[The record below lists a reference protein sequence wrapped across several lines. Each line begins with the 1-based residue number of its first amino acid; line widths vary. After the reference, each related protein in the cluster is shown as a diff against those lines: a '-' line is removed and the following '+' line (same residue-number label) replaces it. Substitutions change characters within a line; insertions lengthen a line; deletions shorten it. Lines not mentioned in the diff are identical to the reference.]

1 VFFKLLAALLASAL
15 MPVFPA
21 EHQGSHIASEQ
32 TSHAAAVADD
42 LPDFDG
48 MEWDTQPLDQYEPPD
63 CETGEP
69 MQNYWNTSQAIYCSG
84 WLELRKFSHFER

>member
-1 VFFKLLAALLASAL
+1 

-69 MQNYWNTSQAIYCSG
+69 M
-84 WLELRKFSHFER
+84 